1 MSERVVG
8 TGEDCTV
15 HRHVRPALAAATAT
29 ALALGVGGCAGW
41 GGGPTG
47 GGPDTINVLMV
58 NNPQMV
64 DLQQLTAEHFTAET
78 GISVNYTVLPENDV
92 RDKISQEFSSQAGQ
106 YDVATLS
113 NFEIPIYA
121 RSEWIAPLDDYVAAD
136 PEFDQPDVLG
146 PLTESLSGD
155 DGKLYGEPFYGES
168 SFLMYRKDVL
178 EAAGITMPANP
189 TWPEVADIAAQVDG
203 AEPGMAGI
211 CLRGQP
217 GWGQVF
223 APLTTVVN
231 TFGGTWFE
239 EDWQAG
245 VDSKEFRAATQFYV
259 DLVREHGEVGAPQA
273 GFTECLN
280 NLIQGNAA
288 MWYDAT
294 SAAGSLEADDSPVKG
309 KIGYVAAPVV
319 ETDSSGWLYA
329 WSWSIQQASEKKDAA
344 WQFISWASS
353 REYEELVGNELGW
366 SSVPAGKRASTYEN
380 PDYLAVASA
389 FAEPTLTAIQTADP
403 NDPGVQPRPA
413 PGIQFVGIPEFPD
426 LGTQVSQDVSSAIA
440 GRMSVDDALERGQ
453 ELAEDVSERYQERE
467 AK

>member
-1 MSERVVG
+1 MPATVLGPTRSRARQGRSGRVG
-8 TGEDCTV
+8 
-15 HRHVRPALAAATAT
+15 AAAAATA
-29 ALALGVGGCAGW
+29 LAVTMSGCAGW
-41 GGGPTG
+41 GGGPGG
-47 GGPDTINVLMV
+47 GGPNTINVLMV

-64 DLQQLTAEHFTAET
+64 DLQQLTAANFTAET
-78 GISVNYTVLPENDV
+78 GINVNFTVLPENDV